1 MKSYSVKQL
10 YKELS
15 KALKELPFE
24 ITHYKK
30 PIAVVVDA
38 DEYERAMNHKLSS
51 FRGDAKPTYVVGY
64 EPFIDNGLF
73 KSERP
78 DLNLGKA
85 FEDIR
90 EEK

>member
-30 PIAVVVDA
+30 PIAVVVEA
-38 DEYERAMNHKLSS
+38 EEYEDKYSKMAEESFEEFKENH
-51 FRGDAKPTYVVGY
+51 
-64 EPFIDNGLF
+64 
-73 KSERP
+73 
-78 DLNLGKA
+78 
-85 FEDIR
+85 
-90 EEK
+90 EKNK

>member
-1 MKSYSVKQL
+1 MKSYSIKQL

-30 PIAVVVDA
+30 PIAVVVEA
-38 DEYERAMNHKLSS
+38 DEWEFLEKKGSI
-51 FRGDAKPTYVVGY
+51 VVGH
-64 EPFIDNGLF
+64 EPDGGLL

-78 DLNLGKA
+78 DLNLRKA
-85 FEDIR
+85 FEDIK